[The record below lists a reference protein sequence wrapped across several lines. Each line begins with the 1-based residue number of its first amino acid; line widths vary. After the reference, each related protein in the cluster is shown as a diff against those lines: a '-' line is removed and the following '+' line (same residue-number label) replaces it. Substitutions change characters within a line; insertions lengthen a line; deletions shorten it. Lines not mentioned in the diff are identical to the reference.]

1 MLRVK
6 KNKDGINPRVK
17 GKLVKCH
24 IKDLKVIKQED
35 YMLLKEFK

>member
-6 KNKDGINPRVK
+6 KNKTGINQRVK

-24 IKDLKVIKQED
+24 IKDLTVIKQED
-35 YMLLKEFK
+35 CMLL